1 MADRRLLEIYLN
13 DHLAAARA
21 GEELARRSLANNR
34 GSELGAFLERL
45 VAEIAEDKGALERLM
60 ADLGVAKSPW
70 KERAAVL
77 AERAG
82 RLKLNG
88 QVRGYSPLSRLLELE
103 GLTVAVAG
111 KRSLWLNLREA
122 ANVDPDATSVDFDS
136 LLARAEAQ
144 LAELERHRVKAAG
157 RALTG

>member
-1 MADRRLLEIYLN
+1 MRNERLLEIYLN

-21 GEELARRSLANNR
+21 GEELARRSLASNR

-45 VAEIAEDKGALERLM
+45 VAEMVDDKGALERLM
-60 ADLGVAKSPW
+60 ADLGVAKSRW
-70 KERAAVL
+70 KEPAAVL

-111 KRSLWLNLREA
+111 KRSLWLNLRQA
-122 ANVDPDATSVDFDS
+122 ANVRPDASVELDG

-144 LAELERHRVKAAG
+144 LAELERHRVDAAR
-157 RALTG
+157 RALTA